1 MNDVTQIETPS
12 SYPALRLTS
21 TMLGGLG
28 YLTFALGILAVVLLV
43 VTDIGPNPGGI
54 EQTFLVLVVLVWP
67 AAAGLTLLAYA
78 DLVSATV
85 DNERNTRRTYELLEE
100 LLEELQSRESD

>member
-1 MNDVTQIETPS
+1 
-12 SYPALRLTS
+12 
-21 TMLGGLG
+21 MLGGLG
-28 YLTFALGILAVVLLV
+28 YSTFALGILAVVLLV

-54 EQTFLVLVVLVWP
+54 EQTFLVLVVLVWS